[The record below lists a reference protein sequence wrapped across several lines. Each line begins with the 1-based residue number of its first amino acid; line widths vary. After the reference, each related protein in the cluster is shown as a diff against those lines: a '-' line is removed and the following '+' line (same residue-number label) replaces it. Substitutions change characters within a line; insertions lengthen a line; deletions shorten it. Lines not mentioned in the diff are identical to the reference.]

1 MCHNYALA
9 SGPPWFKLL
18 PRLLSPF
25 CCSWAPND
33 DVTAILPVVFSYH
46 TLESLYVICH
56 VTVVFS
62 YHALESLYVICHVTV
77 CPFKLVKGSVYGFRT
92 SFRTFDSLGCD
103 FENVECLKR
112 DVYYCN
118 IYMYLL
124 CLLIYNTCSYCVFMN
139 D

>member
-9 SGPPWFKLL
+9 SGPPWLKPL

-46 TLESLYVICH
+46 TL
-56 VTVVFS
+56 
-62 YHALESLYVICHVTV
+62 ASLYVICHVTV
-77 CPFKLVKGSVYGFRT
+77 CPFKLVKGSMYGFRT

-103 FENVECLKR
+103 LENVECLKR

-118 IYMYLL
+118 IYMY
-124 CLLIYNTCSYCVFMN
+124 TCIFCVYLFITYVVTV
-139 D
+139 

>member
-9 SGPPWFKLL
+9 SGRPWLKPL

-25 CCSWAPND
+25 YFSWAPND

-56 VTVVFS
+56 VTV
-62 YHALESLYVICHVTV
+62 
-77 CPFKLVKGSVYGFRT
+77 CPFKLVKGSMYGFRT

-103 FENVECLKR
+103 LENVECLKR

-118 IYMYLL
+118 IYMY
-124 CLLIYNTCSYCVFMN
+124 TCIFCVYLFITHVVTVYL
-139 D
+139 

>member
-1 MCHNYALA
+1 MLW
-9 SGPPWFKLL
+9 PQVL
-18 PRLLSPF
+18 PGSNLCLSLLSPF

-56 VTVVFS
+56 VTV
-62 YHALESLYVICHVTV
+62 
-77 CPFKLVKGSVYGFRT
+77 CPSKLVKISMYGFRT

-103 FENVECLKR
+103 LENVECLKR

-118 IYMYLL
+118 IYMY
-124 CLLIYNTCSYCVFMN
+124 TCIFCVYLFITHVVTVYL
-139 D
+139 